1 MRHGF
6 FLLVIFFIALV
17 GFSFAFSP
25 TLSKTQKPKE
35 FSIGWVGDMVPS
47 GQEAWNH
54 GAFGLIKSETQKPD
68 LMIGN
73 FEATF
78 AKEDRASKCL
88 YLGENCH
95 AFRGDESFAYA
106 LKDAGFDFISLVNNH
121 SYDYGDEGLYD
132 TEKVL
137 ENFDIPFI
145 SQTKPS
151 ISIVVNDKRIGILG
165 VSFTPPK
172 KTINDYDFIYYE
184 ITKLKQKN
192 DIVILIFHGGS
203 EGSDKTF
210 VTGDFEYL
218 GDENRGNVEKTSKI
232 AIDAGADMVLGSGPH
247 VLRKVEYY
255 KGKPIIYSAGN
266 FVGGNQRLQTKG
278 ALGIS
283 AIFNIKKID
292 SSFRVNITS
301 VLLSKEGVPEIDP
314 LNQGKELIEKI
325 SD

>member
-6 FLLVIFFIALV
+6 FLIIIFFVALV

-25 TLSKTQKPKE
+25 TLSKTQKAKD

-47 GQEAWNH
+47 SDQTWNYQ
-54 GAFGLIKSETQKPD
+54 AFGFVKNETQKPD

-95 AFRGDESFAYA
+95 SFRSDESFAYA
-106 LKDAGFDFISLVNNH
+106 MKDAGFDFISLVNNH
-121 SYDYGDEGLYD
+121 SYDYGDEGLSD
-132 TEKVL
+132 TEAML
-137 ENFDIPFI
+137 EKFGIPFV

-151 ISIVVNDKRIGILG
+151 TSIVVNNKRVGILG
-165 VSFTPPK
+165 VSFTPPQI
-172 KTINDYDFIYYE
+172 TINNYEFISSE
-184 ITKLKQKN
+184 ISKLKKQN
-192 DIVILIFHGGS
+192 DIVILIFHGGA
-203 EGSDKTF
+203 EGSDKIS
-210 VTGDFEYL
+210 VPGDFEYL
-218 GDENRGNVEKTSKI
+218 GDENRGNVEKTAKI
-232 AIDAGADMVLGSGPH
+232 AIDSGADIVLGSGPH
-247 VLRKVEYY
+247 VLRKIEYY

-278 ALGIS
+278 TLGIS
-283 AIFNIKKID
+283 AIFDIRVLEN
-292 SSFRVNITS
+292 SFEVNPIS
-301 VLLSKEGVPEIDP
+301 VILSKEGVPKIDT
-314 LNQGKELIEKI
+314 LEQAKQMIEKI